1 MAGMSTLFIGLT
13 IAFFYTRF
21 KMGIDPIR
29 PPLIFLFNTL
39 ILLGSSYTISRAI
52 NSYKADNT
60 ERYILSLWMTLMLS
74 FVFLIGQYF
83 GWSEMLD
90 QKVRLD
96 SGTGA
101 AYLYLLS
108 GVHFLHV
115 IAGIPFLVQFIITSR
130 KKMKEPVS
138 VLVYFSDPA
147 KKLRLRLLSM
157 YWHFLDGLWI
167 FLVLVL
173 FFMWFF

>member
-1 MAGMSTLFIGLT
+1 
-13 IAFFYTRF
+13 
-21 KMGIDPIR
+21 
-29 PPLIFLFNTL
+29 
-39 ILLGSSYTISRAI
+39 
-52 NSYKADNT
+52 
-60 ERYILSLWMTLMLS
+60 MLA
-74 FVFLIGQYF
+74 
-83 GWSEMLD
+83 

-173 FFMWFF
+173 FLMWFF